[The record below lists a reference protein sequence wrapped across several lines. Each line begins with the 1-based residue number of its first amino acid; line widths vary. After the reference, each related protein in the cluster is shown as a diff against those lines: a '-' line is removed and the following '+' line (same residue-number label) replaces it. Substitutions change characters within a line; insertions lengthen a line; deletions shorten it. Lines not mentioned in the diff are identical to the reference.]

1 MKTQIIIYA
10 ILIII
15 FLAFN
20 FIDPI
25 KDPKTNTLINIVF
38 ASILFLYIAYI
49 AFVILKKMGNKK

>member
-25 KDPKTNTLINIVF
+25 QDPKTNTLINIVF

-49 AFVILKKMGNKK
+49 AFVILKKMGKKK

>member
-10 ILIII
+10 ILIVI

-25 KDPKTNTLINIVF
+25 KDPKTNTLINIFF

-49 AFVILKKMGNKK
+49 AFVILKKMGKKK